1 MPTPLP
7 DPELAR
13 IIGKVRTLSE
23 RCQEREAACARAKQ
37 VALRPSSARRDP
49 FEFAGLRP
57 ARAKVCRDPCR
68 QARSELVRCL
78 EGLRQPLSPVERS
91 LQGSDRCLK
100 CWV

>member
-49 FEFAGLRP
+49 FEFAGFAMHGRRCVAIRVGKRAASSCAVWKASVSHFRP
-57 ARAKVCRDPCR
+57 SSARFKAPIV
-68 QARSELVRCL
+68 A
-78 EGLRQPLSPVERS
+78 
-91 LQGSDRCLK
+91 
-100 CWV
+100 